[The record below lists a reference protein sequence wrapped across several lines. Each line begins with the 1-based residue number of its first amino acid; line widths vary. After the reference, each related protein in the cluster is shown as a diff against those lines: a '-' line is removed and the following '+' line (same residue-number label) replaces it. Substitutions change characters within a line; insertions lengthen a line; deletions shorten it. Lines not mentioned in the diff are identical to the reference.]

1 MARKVP
7 SNNSSNGLMESD
19 LNPEAKSLLDGIR
32 KTYQE
37 YKIKERVAKA
47 ARKRRFLIRS
57 AFIFSVF
64 IGLIMILHFS
74 GLLLLKGHW
83 LKFLPG

>member
-1 MARKVP
+1 MAREVP
-7 SNNSSNGLMESD
+7 SNNSSNGLMESN
-19 LNPEAKSLLDGIR
+19 LNPEAKSLLDEIR

-47 ARKRRFLIRS
+47 AHRRRFLIAS

-64 IGLIMILHFS
+64 IGLLMILHFS
-74 GLLLLKGHW
+74 GFLMFKG
-83 LKFLPG
+83 L